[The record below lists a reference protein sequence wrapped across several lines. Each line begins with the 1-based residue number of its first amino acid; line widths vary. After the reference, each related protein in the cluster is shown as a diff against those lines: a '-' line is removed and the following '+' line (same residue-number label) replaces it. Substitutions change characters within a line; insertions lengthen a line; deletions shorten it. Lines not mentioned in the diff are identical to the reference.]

1 MKFIKRF
8 RPIAVY
14 LFELSNAIVSR
25 TEGRLFCLFFNLR
38 SKILN
43 LNLRVKVNGE
53 YYQLS
58 DKNYSDF
65 QHFFKAEK
73 QGNMAYGKGLEA
85 RLKDLSDSY
94 FLEKI
99 DFREDDTFID
109 CGANVGDMFLLMRK
123 LKNNINYIG
132 FEPSPNEYKCLQKNA
147 EGMIT
152 HNLGLWKE
160 EGELE
165 FFVSSQ
171 GADSS
176 LIRPKVFDSRITV
189 KTARLENF
197 ITGNV
202 KCLKLEAEGAEPEI
216 LQGLGEKLRL
226 IEYITADVGFERGE
240 NEGSTLAPVSNFL
253 IKNNFKMVAVGKRR
267 LCVLFKNSQLG

>member
-1 MKFIKRF
+1 MNFIKNF

-25 TEGRLFCLFFNLR
+25 TEGRVFCLLFNLR

-43 LNLRVKVNGE
+43 LNVRVKITDE
-53 YYQLS
+53 YYQLL
-58 DKNYSDF
+58 DIRNSDF

-99 DFREDDTFID
+99 DFSEGDTFID
-109 CGANVGDMFLLMRK
+109 CGANVGDMFLLMQNF
-123 LKNNINYIG
+123 KNHINYIG
-132 FEPSPNEYKCLQKNA
+132 FEPSPNEYKCLQKNRKS
-147 EGMIT
+147 MT
-152 HNLGLWKE
+152 TYNLGLWKE
-160 EGELE
+160 EGELD

-176 LIRPKVFDSRITV
+176 LIRPKVFDSKTTV
-189 KTARLENF
+189 KTTRLENF
-197 ITGNV
+197 INGNV

-216 LQGLGEKLRL
+216 LEGLGDRLKL

-240 NEGSTLAPVSNFL
+240 NEDSTLAPVSNFL
-253 IKNNFKMVAVGKRR
+253 IKNNFKMVAIGKRR
-267 LCVLFKNSQLG
+267 LCVLFKNSQFG

>member
-1 MKFIKRF
+1 
-8 RPIAVY
+8 
-14 LFELSNAIVSR
+14 SR
-25 TEGRLFCLFFNLR
+25 TEGRVFCLLFNLR

-43 LNLRVKVNGE
+43 LNLRVKISDD
-53 YYQLS
+53 YYQLL
-58 DKNYSDF
+58 DKRNSDF
-65 QHFFKAEK
+65 QHFFRAEK

-99 DFREDDTFID
+99 DFCQGDTFID
-109 CGANVGDMFLLMRK
+109 CGANVGDMFLLIQNF
-123 LKNNINYIG
+123 KNHINYIG

-147 EGMIT
+147 KGMVT
-152 HNLGLWKE
+152 YNLGLWKE

-176 LIRPKVFDSRITV
+176 LVRPKVFDSKITV

-240 NEGSTLAPVSNFL
+240 DEDSTLAPVSNFL
-253 IKNNFKMVAVGKRR
+253 LKNNFKMVAIGKRR
-267 LCVLFKNSQLG
+267 LCVLFKNSQFG